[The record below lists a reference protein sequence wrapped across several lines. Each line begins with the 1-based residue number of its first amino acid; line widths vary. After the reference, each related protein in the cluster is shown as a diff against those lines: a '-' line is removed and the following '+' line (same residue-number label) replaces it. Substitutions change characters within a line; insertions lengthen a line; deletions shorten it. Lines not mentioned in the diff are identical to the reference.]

1 MRRRKTRTK
10 SMGVRSDDDDDDV
23 CDDDAV
29 DDDEMARQTAH
40 L

>member
-1 MRRRKTRTK
+1 MRK

-23 CDDDAV
+23 GDDDAV
-29 DDDEMARQTAH
+29 DDELARQMAR